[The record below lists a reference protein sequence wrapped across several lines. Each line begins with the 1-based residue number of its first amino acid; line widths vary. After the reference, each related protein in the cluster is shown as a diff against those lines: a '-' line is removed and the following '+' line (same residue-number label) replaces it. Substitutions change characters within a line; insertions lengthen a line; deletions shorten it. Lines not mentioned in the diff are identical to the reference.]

1 MSSSPSSH
9 CMKEEFCWCEPGIE
23 TVFHETLGCRYL
35 RFTLEMWQSSILK
48 NKIELLQGKQDKRG
62 MKAFLVLIIKIGLGF
77 YNF

>member
-48 NKIELLQGKQDKRG
+48 NKIELLQGKQGQKGNESISCFNYKNWIRI
-62 MKAFLVLIIKIGLGF
+62 L
-77 YNF
+77 